1 MFSKHLLRRGKLKN
15 NKIEDSGRIHHFS
28 ILQNTPGPRNTAKA
42 ESNPLEDFS
51 LLMQYELLKTL
62 IVQHTNQN
70 IESFHYLRI
79 ISNRYFQ
86 FIYLK
91 LIKHTIKVCLQ

>member
-1 MFSKHLLRRGKLKN
+1 MLRRGKLKN

-62 IVQHTNQN
+62 IVQHTKTLKVSLFTN
-70 IESFHYLRI
+70 
-79 ISNRYFQ
+79 YFQ
-86 FIYLK
+86 SLFPIYLFK
-91 LIKHTIKVCLQ
+91 VDKTYNKSLFTIK